1 MGYYSTTKIL
11 NNVYSGETL
20 NVYDYG
26 SAADVINTVYDPVNA
41 ALKVNL
47 IGGGGGAG
55 TSGTSGVDG
64 ASGVAGTS
72 GTSGVAGAAG
82 TDGTTG
88 AAGAAGTSGTDGT
101 TGAAGTSGTTGA
113 AGAAGT
119 SGTDGTTGA
128 AGAAGTSGTDG
139 AAGTSG
145 TDGVDGTLSGIT
157 SDAGFTYDTPVLTI
171 PKLLL
176 STDPGTIDGLQIY
189 NTDGVLYNVYISGST
204 WTLASA

>member
-88 AAGAAGTSGTDGT
+88 AAGAAGTSGTDG
-101 TGAAGTSGTTGA
+101 
-113 AGAAGT
+113 
-119 SGTDGTTGA
+119 
-128 AGAAGTSGTDG
+128 
-139 AAGTSG
+139 
-145 TDGVDGTLSGIT
+145 VDGTLSGIT
-157 SDAGFTYDTPVLTI
+157 SDTGFTYTTPVLSI
-171 PKLLL
+171 PKLKLT
-176 STDPGTIDGLQIY
+176 TDPGETTGLQVY

-204 WTLASA
+204 WTLVTT

>member
-1 MGYYSTTKIL
+1 MGNFYSTTKIL

-26 SAADVINTVYDPVNA
+26 STAEVLNMVYDPTAN

-47 IGGGGGAG
+47 SGYTSGVG
-55 TSGTSGVDG
+55 TSGTTGVD
-64 ASGVAGTS
+64 
-72 GTSGVAGAAG
+72 
-82 TDGTTG
+82 
-88 AAGAAGTSGTDGT
+88 GTSGTD
-101 TGAAGTSGTTGA
+101 GTTGA

-157 SDAGFTYDTPVLTI
+157 SDTGFTYTTPVLSI
-171 PKLLL
+171 PKLKLT
-176 STDPGTIDGLQIY
+176 TDPGETTGLQVY

-204 WTLASA
+204 WTLVTT

>member
-1 MGYYSTTKIL
+1 MGNFYSTTKIL

-26 SAADVINTVYDPVNA
+26 STAEVLNMVYDPTAN

-47 IGGGGGAG
+47 SGYTSGVG

-64 ASGVAGTS
+64 
-72 GTSGVAGAAG
+72 
-82 TDGTTG
+82 
-88 AAGAAGTSGTDGT
+88 TSGTD
-101 TGAAGTSGTTGA
+101 GTTGA

-157 SDAGFTYDTPVLTI
+157 SDTGFTYTTPVLSI
-171 PKLLL
+171 PKLKLT
-176 STDPGTIDGLQIY
+176 TDPGETTGLQVY

-204 WTLASA
+204 WTLVTT

>member
-88 AAGAAGTSGTDGT
+88 AAGAAGTSGTDG
-101 TGAAGTSGTTGA
+101 
-113 AGAAGT
+113 
-119 SGTDGTTGA
+119 
-128 AGAAGTSGTDG
+128 

-157 SDAGFTYDTPVLTI
+157 SDTGFTYTTPVLSI
-171 PKLLL
+171 PKLKLT
-176 STDPGTIDGLQIY
+176 TDPGETTGLQVY

-204 WTLASA
+204 WTLVTT

>member
-88 AAGAAGTSGTDGT
+88 AAGAAGTSGIDAT
-101 TGAAGTSGTTGA
+101 T
-113 AGAAGT
+113 
-119 SGTDGTTGA
+119 
-128 AGAAGTSGTDG
+128 GAAGTSGTDG

-157 SDAGFTYDTPVLTI
+157 SDTGFTYTTPVLSI
-171 PKLLL
+171 PKLKLT
-176 STDPGTIDGLQIY
+176 TDPGETTGLQVY

-204 WTLASA
+204 WTLVTT

>member
-1 MGYYSTTKIL
+1 MCLTKKQKEQMGNFYSTTKIL

-26 SAADVINTVYDPVNA
+26 STAEVLNMVYDPTAN

-47 IGGGGGAG
+47 SGYTSGVG

-64 ASGVAGTS
+64 TS
-72 GTSGVAGAAG
+72 G

-88 AAGAAGTSGTDGT
+88 AAGAAGTSGIDGT
-101 TGAAGTSGTTGA
+101 T
-113 AGAAGT
+113 
-119 SGTDGTTGA
+119 
-128 AGAAGTSGTDG
+128 GAAGTSGTDG

-204 WTLASA
+204 WTLVTT

>member
-1 MGYYSTTKIL
+1 MGNFYSTTKIL

-26 SAADVINTVYDPVNA
+26 STAEVLNMVYDPTAN

-47 IGGGGGAG
+47 SGYTSGVG
-55 TSGTSGVDG
+55 TSGTSGVD
-64 ASGVAGTS
+64 
-72 GTSGVAGAAG
+72 
-82 TDGTTG
+82 
-88 AAGAAGTSGTDGT
+88 
-101 TGAAGTSGTTGA
+101 
-113 AGAAGT
+113 GT

-157 SDAGFTYDTPVLTI
+157 SDTGFTYTTPVLSI
-171 PKLLL
+171 PKLKLT
-176 STDPGTIDGLQIY
+176 TDPGETTGLQVY

-204 WTLASA
+204 WTLVTT

>member
-1 MGYYSTTKIL
+1 MGNFYSTTKIL

-47 IGGGGGAG
+47 IGGAG

-64 ASGVAGTS
+64 
-72 GTSGVAGAAG
+72 
-82 TDGTTG
+82 
-88 AAGAAGTSGTDGT
+88 TSGTDG
-101 TGAAGTSGTTGA
+101 AAGV
-113 AGAAGT
+113 AGT

-139 AAGTSG
+139 VA
-145 TDGVDGTLSGIT
+145 TLSGIT

>member
-88 AAGAAGTSGTDGT
+88 AAGAAGTSGIDGT
-101 TGAAGTSGTTGA
+101 T
-113 AGAAGT
+113 
-119 SGTDGTTGA
+119 
-128 AGAAGTSGTDG
+128 GAAGTSGTDG

>member
-1 MGYYSTTKIL
+1 MANFYSTTKIL

-47 IGGGGGAG
+47 IGGAG

-64 ASGVAGTS
+64 
-72 GTSGVAGAAG
+72 
-82 TDGTTG
+82 
-88 AAGAAGTSGTDGT
+88 TSGTDGT
-101 TGAAGTSGTTGA
+101 T
-113 AGAAGT
+113 
-119 SGTDGTTGA
+119 
-128 AGAAGTSGTDG
+128 GAAGTSGTDG

-204 WTLASA
+204 WTLVTT